1 MKYTKKYGLIC
12 EDCNTLTIDTVSID
26 IPKNF
31 FDLYINLSEYYYCDK
46 CGGYT
51 YHIDVD
57 SRIARAVKTLRSK
70 GYNTKFSCAGHARI
84 DSNDPKNYIINFPY
98 ISILIDKGDKELGR
112 KLKNLTTTGWY
123 YTIDPYYTDKAAKC
137 VSDTVEYI
145 SLRYR
150 NKTTDE
156 LKKFAMEHD
165 GEGMEVSKEILEFIK
180 NDFKE
185 ACDNLASFLEEA
197 LS

>member
-1 MKYTKKYGLIC
+1 ML
-12 EDCNTLTIDTVSID
+12 DMHV
-26 IPKNF
+26 
-31 FDLYINLSEYYYCDK
+31 
-46 CGGYT
+46 
-51 YHIDVD
+51 
-57 SRIARAVKTLRSK
+57 
-70 GYNTKFSCAGHARI
+70 

-123 YTIDPYYTDKAAKC
+123 YNIDPYYTDKAAKC
-137 VSDTVEYI
+137 VSETVEYF

-185 ACDNLASFLEEA
+185 ACDNLASFLEEV